1 MRFLAARSKP
11 SRAQAE
17 VLPCGA
23 VSTVWCSFSVKWK
36 CCVTSLFYA
45 NWPQKQRLTPKKSN
59 QTFSPL
65 HRASF
70 SAKLYH
76 YQRDRPGDIP
86 PRISYNTR
94 WAESDGTVEKALFS
108 ITCTTCRA
116 RLVVRAEAA
125 VGAILECP
133 KCSSMVHVMPPSGW
147 TPPSWEAAAPAAAGT
162 SGPPPLD
169 CVAESL
175 SLELEPL
182 ETPPGWLASHWW
194 LALAAAGMASLAIA
208 WALWLAAFAPAETS
222 TPSLAEATQDPG
234 TAVPGVEPQ
243 APPGPQS
250 RGVKPSP
257 PTQPPPTQPPP
268 TQPPPTQPPPTQTQ
282 AEKPEAKPSEPDPFG
297 PGSEDAGEPRAEVP
311 AEEIKKLPPVQV
323 DVAARLADGIPEI
336 ELTDVPL
343 AKAVE
348 LLASM
353 STVPIT
359 LDPDAMMQFGVT
371 ARDPVSIHL
380 TAATVEKTL
389 RALAAKRGL
398 AVAGGNGQVLVTT
411 PEEHRETLRKV
422 RYTVSD
428 LAGEDKGAV
437 AERTPH
443 APREAELAAVVRKLI
458 APDSWQGNGGRGTI
472 EPDGGALVVTQ
483 TGEVHQQVLDFCE
496 KLRNARQKPLRSR
509 DNPQRFT
516 LVTRLDR
523 AKEMLDR
530 PVTVNF
536 HEPVP
541 LSKILAYL
549 AETTRCDILVD
560 RAALGAAETSDQVEA
575 SLTAQKK
582 PLGAALGDLLRPLG
596 LACRAIDPRTIQIT
610 TKEALDDRMELEFYP
625 VSRWLANSLLKKGT
639 GSELT
644 SKNPAKNDGGEVPVP
659 VFQQA
664 AKGVSGPGLVE
675 RIKAR
680 VAAATWSDVGGPGEM
695 HFDPPSGYIIVLQS
709 QPAQAAIQRLL
720 AGK

>member
-1 MRFLAARSKP
+1 
-11 SRAQAE
+11 
-17 VLPCGA
+17 
-23 VSTVWCSFSVKWK
+23 
-36 CCVTSLFYA
+36 
-45 NWPQKQRLTPKKSN
+45 
-59 QTFSPL
+59 
-65 HRASF
+65 
-70 SAKLYH
+70 
-76 YQRDRPGDIP
+76 
-86 PRISYNTR
+86 
-94 WAESDGTVEKALFS
+94 
-108 ITCTTCRA
+108 
-116 RLVVRAEAA
+116 
-125 VGAILECP
+125 
-133 KCSSMVHVMPPSGW
+133 MVHVMPPSGW
-147 TPPSWEAAAPAAAGT
+147 TPPSWEAIAPAAAGG

-194 LALAAAGMASLAIA
+194 LALAAAGMVSLAIA
-208 WALWLAAFAPAETS
+208 WALWSIAFAPAETS
-222 TPSLAEATQDPG
+222 ANSVVEAEQPTGPER
-234 TAVPGVEPQ
+234 PPKLSK

-250 RGVKPSP
+250 RGFVPSP
-257 PTQPPPTQPPP
+257 PSAGTPGDSKPTVDKPLPPP

-282 AEKPEAKPSEPDPFG
+282 AEKPEAKPAEPDPFG

-311 AEEIKKLPPVQV
+311 AEEIKKLPPAQV
-323 DVAARLADGIPEI
+323 DVAARLADGIPKI

-343 AKAVE
+343 AKALE
-348 LLASM
+348 LLASI

-359 LDPDAMMQFGVT
+359 LDPEAMTQLGIT

-398 AVAGGNGQVLVTT
+398 AVVGGNGQVLVTT

-428 LAGEDKGAV
+428 LTGEDKGAV
-437 AERTPH
+437 AERTPHAPREAERTPH

-472 EPDGGALVVTQ
+472 EPDGGALAVTQ

-509 DNPQRFT
+509 DNPERFT
-516 LVTRLDR
+516 LATRLDR
-523 AKEMLDR
+523 AKEMLDQ

-536 HEPVP
+536 HDPAP
-541 LSKILAYL
+541 LGKILAYL
-549 AETTRCDILVD
+549 GEAAQCDILVD
-560 RAALGAAETSDQVEA
+560 RSALAAAETSYQVEA

-596 LACRAIDPRTIQIT
+596 LACRAVDPRTIQIT
-610 TKEALDDRMELEFYP
+610 TKEAVDDRMELEFYP
-625 VSRWLANSLLKKGT
+625 VSRWLAKG
-639 GSELT
+639 LT
-644 SKNPAKNDGGEVPVP
+644 
-659 VFQQA
+659 
-664 AKGVSGPGLVE
+664 GPGLVE

>member
-1 MRFLAARSKP
+1 MTHP
-11 SRAQAE
+11 
-17 VLPCGA
+17 P
-23 VSTVWCSFSVKWK
+23 
-36 CCVTSLFYA
+36 
-45 NWPQKQRLTPKKSN
+45 PKETALM
-59 QTFSPL
+59 TFL
-65 HRASF
+65 HR
-70 SAKLYH
+70 Y
-76 YQRDRPGDIP
+76 RTI
-86 PRISYNTR
+86 R

-147 TPPSWEAAAPAAAGT
+147 TPPSWEAAAPAAAGS

-182 ETPPGWLASHWW
+182 ETPPGWLATHWW
-194 LALAAAGMASLAIA
+194 LALAAVGMASLAIA

-222 TPSLAEATQDPG
+222 TPSVAEATQDPG
-234 TAVPGVEPQ
+234 MAVPGVEPQ

-250 RGVKPSP
+250 RGVTPSP
-257 PTQPPPTQPPP
+257 PTQPPPTQPPPTQSPPTQPPP

-343 AKAVE
+343 AKAME

-359 LDPDAMMQFGVT
+359 LDPEAMTQLGVT

-389 RALAAKRGL
+389 RTLAAKRGL

-428 LAGEDKGAV
+428 LTGEDKGAV

-472 EPDGGALVVTQ
+472 EPDGGALVVMQ

-536 HEPVP
+536 HEPAP
-541 LSKILAYL
+541 LGKILAYL
-549 AETTRCDILVD
+549 GEAAQCDILVD
-560 RAALGAAETSDQVEA
+560 RSALGAAETSDQVEA

-582 PLGAALGDLLRPLG
+582 PLGTALGDLLRPLG
-596 LACRAIDPRTIQIT
+596 LACRAVDPRTIQIT
-610 TKEALDDRMELEFYP
+610 TKEAVDDRMELEFYP
-625 VSRWLANSLLKKGT
+625 VSRWLA
-639 GSELT
+639 
-644 SKNPAKNDGGEVPVP
+644 
-659 VFQQA
+659 
-664 AKGVSGPGLVE
+664 KGVTGPGLVE

-709 QPAQAAIQRLL
+709 QPVQAAIQRLL
-720 AGK
+720 GGK